1 MLHGLPK
8 NPHLR
13 ANSARFTGS
22 NNHETLHNRTA
33 ITSSSEQTVIAPRM
47 QGQEPV
53 SKEQKVEKPVIR
65 AIEFFFSQ
73 YPDYGKDHIGEA
85 TFI

>member
-1 MLHGLPK
+1 
-8 NPHLR
+8 
-13 ANSARFTGS
+13 
-22 NNHETLHNRTA
+22 
-33 ITSSSEQTVIAPRM
+33 M

-65 AIEFFFSQ
+65 AIEIFFSQ
-73 YPDYGKDHIGEA
+73 YPDYGKNHIGEA